1 MEVNELLEDG
11 TVVSAHRSSLVVEVE
26 GVEVHVSPRVK
37 HRSCSCCGDSERLH
51 MSYNRLTEDRI
62 EKHGEADPLNI
73 E

>member
-1 MEVNELLEDG
+1 MEVNELLEGG
-11 TVVSAHRSSLVVEVE
+11 TVLKSHRSSLVVEIE

-37 HRSCSCCGDSERLH
+37 RRPCSCCGDSERLD